1 MTSAKRN
8 VLILASAQG
17 LAVTGTIMVT
27 TASAL
32 VGYFLS
38 VDKSLATLPI
48 ALQFTATM
56 AVTIPASLLMAR
68 IGRRAGF
75 ILGAS
80 TQLMGAACATYAI
93 IQESFLLFCLSG
105 LLLGMANATSQYY
118 RFAAA
123 DAADAAFKPKAI
135 SFVLTGGVAAAVFG
149 PQMATMT
156 RDFLPLYPFAG
167 LFLFICLLSIANM
180 AVLAF
185 LKIPRPPRSHFGG
198 GRPLLEILSQPVFL
212 VAALGGMIAYG
223 VMVLVMTATPLAMA
237 ACDYSFNDSSFVI
250 QWHVLGMFAPAFF
263 TGHLISRFGVLT
275 VMQVGVVLLVGSIVS
290 SIAGTSI
297 PHFWV
302 GLLLLG
308 VGWNFLFIGAT
319 TLLTEAYR
327 PEEKAKV
334 QALNDFFVFG
344 SSAAGSFAAGHLLHT
359 IGWTAVNWGV
369 APLALLI
376 MIGLIWL
383 KFHRSRLAQSV

>member
-1 MTSAKRN
+1 MTSAQRN

-32 VGYFLS
+32 VGHMLA

-80 TQLMGAACATYAI
+80 TQMVGAACAAYAI
-93 IQESFLLFCLSG
+93 VQASFMLFCLSG

-123 DAADAAFKPKAI
+123 DAADPKFKPKAI

-167 LFLFICLLSIANM
+167 LFLFICGLSVANM

-185 LKIPRPPRSHFGG
+185 LRIPKPPRSHFGG
-198 GRPLLEILSQPVFL
+198 GRPMGRIIAQPVFI
-212 VAALGGMIAYG
+212 VAAFGGMIAYG

-237 ACDYSFNDSSFVI
+237 ACNYAFNDSAFVI

-275 VMQVGVVLLVGSIVS
+275 VMQVGVVMLLGSIAA
-290 SIAGTSI
+290 SISGISI

-302 GLLLLG
+302 GLVLLG
-308 VGWNFLFIGAT
+308 VGWNFLFVGAT
-319 TLLTEAYR
+319 TLLTEAYL

-334 QALNDFFVFG
+334 QAINDFLVFG

-359 IGWTAVNWGV
+359 IGWEAVNWGV
-369 APLALLI
+369 APLAVLI
-376 MIGLIWL
+376 MASLIWL
-383 KFHRSRLAQSV
+383 KLSRRRHAAA

>member
-1 MTSAKRN
+1 MTSAQRN

-32 VGYFLS
+32 VGHLLAA
-38 VDKSLATLPI
+38 DKSLATLPI

-80 TQLMGAACATYAI
+80 TQMTGAGCAAYAI
-93 IQESFLLFCLSG
+93 VQGSFLLFCLSG

-123 DAADAAFKPKAI
+123 DAADAKFKPKAI

-149 PQMATMT
+149 PEMATLT
-156 RDFLPLYPFAG
+156 RDYLPLYPFAG
-167 LFLFICLLSIANM
+167 LFLFICGLSVANM
-180 AVLAF
+180 AVLGF
-185 LKIPRPPRSHFGG
+185 LKIPKPPRSHFGG
-198 GRPLLEILSQPVFL
+198 GRPMGQIIAQPVFI
-212 VAALGGMIAYG
+212 VAAFGGMIAYG

-237 ACDYSFNDSSFVI
+237 ACNYAFNDSAFVI

-275 VMQVGVVLLVGSIVS
+275 VMQVGVALLIGSIAA
-290 SIAGTSI
+290 SITGISI

-302 GLLLLG
+302 GLALLG
-308 VGWNFLFIGAT
+308 VGWNFLFVGAT
-319 TLLTEAYR
+319 TLLTEAYL

-334 QALNDFFVFG
+334 QAINDFLVFG
-344 SSAAGSFAAGHLLHT
+344 ASAAGSFAAGHLLHT
-359 IGWTAVNWGV
+359 VGWEAVNWGV
-369 APLALLI
+369 APLALMI
-376 MIGLIWL
+376 MAGLIWL
-383 KFHRSRLAQSV
+383 KLRRGSRAAA

>member
-1 MTSAKRN
+1 MTRAQRN

-32 VGYFLS
+32 VGHMLA

-80 TQLMGAACATYAI
+80 TQMVGAACATYAI
-93 IQESFLLFCLSG
+93 IQGSFLLFCLSG

-123 DAADAAFKPKAI
+123 DAADAKFKPKAI

-156 RDFLPLYPFAG
+156 RDYLPLYPFAG
-167 LFLFICLLSIANM
+167 LFLFICGLSVANM
-180 AVLAF
+180 AVLSF
-185 LKIPRPPRSHFGG
+185 LKIPKPPRSHFGG
-198 GRPLLEILSQPVFL
+198 GRPMGRIIAQPVFI
-212 VAALGGMIAYG
+212 VAAFGGMIAYG

-237 ACDYSFNDSSFVI
+237 ACSYSFNDSAFVI

-275 VMQVGVVLLVGSIVS
+275 VMQVGVVLLIGSIAA
-290 SIAGTSI
+290 SISGISI

-302 GLLLLG
+302 GLVLLG
-308 VGWNFLFIGAT
+308 VGWNFLFVGAT
-319 TLLTEAYR
+319 TLLTEAYL

-334 QALNDFFVFG
+334 QAINDFLVFG

-359 IGWTAVNWGV
+359 VGWEAVNWGV
-369 APLALLI
+369 APLALMI
-376 MIGLIWL
+376 MVGLIWL
-383 KFHRSRLAQSV
+383 KFSRSRSAAA

>member
-1 MTSAKRN
+1 MTSAQRN
-8 VLILASAQG
+8 VLILATAQG

-32 VGYFLS
+32 VGHLLAI
-38 VDKSLATLPI
+38 DKSLATLPI

-80 TQLMGAACATYAI
+80 TQMIGAGCATYAI
-93 IQESFLLFCLSG
+93 MQNSFLLFCLSG

-123 DAADAAFKPKAI
+123 DAADAKFKPKAI

-156 RDFLPLYPFAG
+156 RDYLPLYPFAG
-167 LFLFICLLSIANM
+167 LFLFIAVLSVANM
-180 AVLAF
+180 AVLSF
-185 LKIPRPPRSHFGG
+185 LKIPKPPRSHFGG
-198 GRPLLEILSQPVFL
+198 GRPMATIIAQPIFI
-212 VAALGGMIAYG
+212 VAAFGGMIAYG

-237 ACDYSFNDSSFVI
+237 ACDFSFNDSAFVI

-275 VMQVGVVLLVGSIVS
+275 VMQVGVALLIGSIVA
-290 SIAGTSI
+290 SITGLSLV
-297 PHFWV
+297 HFWV

-319 TLLTEAYR
+319 TLLTEAYL
-327 PEEKAKV
+327 PEEKGKV
-334 QALNDFFVFG
+334 QAINDFLVFG
-344 SSAAGSFAAGHLLHT
+344 SSAAGSFAAGHMLHT
-359 IGWTAVNWGV
+359 IGWEAVNWGV

-376 MIGLIWL
+376 MVGLIWL
-383 KFHRSRLAQSV
+383 KLSRSRSAAA

>member
-1 MTSAKRN
+1 MTSAQRN

-32 VGYFLS
+32 VGHMLA

-80 TQLMGAACATYAI
+80 TQMVGAGCATFAI
-93 IQESFLLFCLSG
+93 IQGSFLLFCLSG

-123 DAADAAFKPKAI
+123 DAADAKFKPKAI

-156 RDFLPLYPFAG
+156 RDYLPLYPFAG

-185 LKIPRPPRSHFGG
+185 LRIPKPPRSHFGG
-198 GRPLLEILSQPVFL
+198 GRPMAKIIAQPVFI
-212 VAALGGMIAYG
+212 VAAFGGMIAYG

-237 ACDYSFNDSSFVI
+237 ACDYAFNDSAFVI

-263 TGHLISRFGVLT
+263 TGHLITRFGVLT
-275 VMQVGVVLLVGSIVS
+275 VMQVGVVLLIGSIAA
-290 SIAGTSI
+290 SISGLSI

-302 GLLLLG
+302 GLVLLG
-308 VGWNFLFIGAT
+308 VGWNFLFVGAT
-319 TLLTEAYR
+319 TLLTEAYL

-334 QALNDFFVFG
+334 QAINDFLVFG

-359 IGWTAVNWGV
+359 IGWQAVNWGV
-369 APLALLI
+369 APLALMI
-376 MIGLIWL
+376 MVGLVWL
-383 KFHRSRLAQSV
+383 KLSGGRRAAV

>member
-1 MTSAKRN
+1 MTSAQRN

-17 LAVTGTIMVT
+17 FAVTGTIMVT

-32 VGYFLS
+32 VGHLLAA
-38 VDKSLATLPI
+38 DKSLATLPI

-80 TQLMGAACATYAI
+80 TQMVGAGCAAYAI
-93 IQESFLLFCLSG
+93 VQGSFLLFCLSG

-123 DAADAAFKPKAI
+123 DAADAKFKPKAI

-149 PQMATMT
+149 PEMATLT
-156 RDFLPLYPFAG
+156 RDYLPLYPFAG
-167 LFLFICLLSIANM
+167 LFLFICGLSVANM
-180 AVLAF
+180 AVLGF
-185 LKIPRPPRSHFGG
+185 LKIPKPPRSHFGG
-198 GRPLLEILSQPVFL
+198 GRPMGQIIAQPVFI
-212 VAALGGMIAYG
+212 VAAFGGMIAYG

-237 ACDYSFNDSSFVI
+237 ACNYAFNDSAFVI

-275 VMQVGVVLLVGSIVS
+275 VMQVGVALLIGSIAA
-290 SIAGTSI
+290 SITGISI

-302 GLLLLG
+302 GLALLG
-308 VGWNFLFIGAT
+308 VGWNFLFVGAT
-319 TLLTEAYR
+319 TLLTEAYL

-334 QALNDFFVFG
+334 QAINDFLVFG
-344 SSAAGSFAAGHLLHT
+344 ASAAGSFAAGHLLHT
-359 IGWTAVNWGV
+359 VGWEAVNWGV
-369 APLALLI
+369 APLALMI
-376 MIGLIWL
+376 MAGLIWL
-383 KFHRSRLAQSV
+383 KLRRGSRAAA

>member
-1 MTSAKRN
+1 MTSAQRN

-32 VGYFLS
+32 VGHMLA

-80 TQLMGAACATYAI
+80 TQMVGAGCATFAI
-93 IQESFLLFCLSG
+93 IQGSFLLFCLSG

-123 DAADAAFKPKAI
+123 DAADAKFKPKAI

-156 RDFLPLYPFAG
+156 RDYLPLYPFAG

-185 LKIPRPPRSHFGG
+185 LRIPKPPRSHFGG
-198 GRPLLEILSQPVFL
+198 GRPMAKIIAQPVFI
-212 VAALGGMIAYG
+212 VAAFGGMIAYG

-237 ACDYSFNDSSFVI
+237 ACDYAFNDSAFVI

-263 TGHLISRFGVLT
+263 TGHLITRFGVLT
-275 VMQVGVVLLVGSIVS
+275 VMQVGVVLLVGSIVA
-290 SIAGTSI
+290 SISGLSI

-302 GLLLLG
+302 GLVLLG
-308 VGWNFLFIGAT
+308 VGWNFLFVGAT
-319 TLLTEAYR
+319 TLLTEAYL

-334 QALNDFFVFG
+334 QAINDFLVFG

-359 IGWTAVNWGV
+359 IGWQAVNWGV
-369 APLALLI
+369 APLALMI
-376 MIGLIWL
+376 MVGLIWL
-383 KFHRSRLAQSV
+383 KLSGGRRAAV

>member
-1 MTSAKRN
+1 MTSAQRN
-8 VLILASAQG
+8 VLILATAQG

-32 VGYFLS
+32 VGHLLAA
-38 VDKSLATLPI
+38 DKALATLPI

-80 TQLMGAACATYAI
+80 TQMVGAGCAAYAI
-93 IQESFLLFCLSG
+93 VQGSFLLFCLSG
-105 LLLGMANATSQYY
+105 LLLGMANATAQYY

-123 DAADAAFKPKAI
+123 DAADAKFKPKAI

-149 PQMATMT
+149 PEMATMT
-156 RDFLPLYPFAG
+156 RDYLPLYPFAG
-167 LFLFICLLSIANM
+167 LFLFICGLSVVNM

-185 LKIPRPPRSHFGG
+185 LKIPKPPRSHFGG
-198 GRPLLEILSQPVFL
+198 GRPIAQILAQPVFI
-212 VAALGGMIAYG
+212 VAAFGGMIGYG

-237 ACDYSFNDSSFVI
+237 ACNYSFNDSAFVI

-275 VMQVGVVLLVGSIVS
+275 IMQVGVVLLVGSIAA
-290 SIAGTSI
+290 SISGISI

-302 GLLLLG
+302 GLVLLG
-308 VGWNFLFIGAT
+308 VGWNFLFVGAT
-319 TLLTEAYR
+319 TLLTEAYL

-334 QALNDFFVFG
+334 QALNDFLVFG

-359 IGWTAVNWGV
+359 IGWEAVNWGV
-369 APLALLI
+369 APLAGMI
-376 MIGLIWL
+376 MAGLIWL
-383 KFHRSRLAQSV
+383 KFRRRRPVAA

>member
-1 MTSAKRN
+1 MTSAQRN

-32 VGYFLS
+32 VGHLLAA
-38 VDKSLATLPI
+38 DKSLATLPI

-80 TQLMGAACATYAI
+80 TQMVGAGCAAYAI
-93 IQESFLLFCLSG
+93 VQGSFLLFCLSG

-123 DAADAAFKPKAI
+123 DAADAKFKPKAI

-149 PQMATMT
+149 PEMATLT
-156 RDFLPLYPFAG
+156 RDYLPLYPFAG
-167 LFLFICLLSIANM
+167 LFLFICGLSVVNM
-180 AVLAF
+180 AVLGF
-185 LKIPRPPRSHFGG
+185 LKIPKPPRSHFGG
-198 GRPLLEILSQPVFL
+198 GRPMGQIIAQPVFI
-212 VAALGGMIAYG
+212 VAAFGGMIAYG

-237 ACDYSFNDSSFVI
+237 ACNYAFNDSAFVI

-275 VMQVGVVLLVGSIVS
+275 VMQVGVVLLIGSIAA
-290 SIAGTSI
+290 SITGISI

-302 GLLLLG
+302 GLVLLG
-308 VGWNFLFIGAT
+308 VGWNFLFVGAT
-319 TLLTEAYR
+319 TLLTEAYL

-334 QALNDFFVFG
+334 QAINDFLVFG
-344 SSAAGSFAAGHLLHT
+344 ASAAGSFAAGHLLHT
-359 IGWTAVNWGV
+359 VGWEAVNWGV
-369 APLALLI
+369 APLALMI
-376 MIGLIWL
+376 MAGLIWL
-383 KFHRSRLAQSV
+383 KLRRGSRAAA

>member
-1 MTSAKRN
+1 MTSAQRN
-8 VLILASAQG
+8 VLILATAQG

-32 VGYFLS
+32 VGHLLAI
-38 VDKSLATLPI
+38 DKSLATLPI

-80 TQLMGAACATYAI
+80 TQMIGAGCATYAI
-93 IQESFLLFCLSG
+93 MQNSFLLFCLSG

-123 DAADAAFKPKAI
+123 DAADAKFKPKAI

-156 RDFLPLYPFAG
+156 RDYLPLYPFAG
-167 LFLFICLLSIANM
+167 LFLFIAVLSVANM
-180 AVLAF
+180 AVLCF
-185 LKIPRPPRSHFGG
+185 LKIPKPPRSHFGG
-198 GRPLLEILSQPVFL
+198 GRPMATIVAQPVFI
-212 VAALGGMIAYG
+212 VAAFGGMIAYG

-237 ACDYSFNDSSFVI
+237 ACDFSFNDSAFVI

-275 VMQVGVVLLVGSIVS
+275 VMQVGVALLFGSIVA
-290 SIAGTSI
+290 SITGLSLV
-297 PHFWV
+297 HFWV

-308 VGWNFLFIGAT
+308 VGWNFLFVGAT
-319 TLLTEAYR
+319 TLLTEAYL
-327 PEEKAKV
+327 PEEKGKV
-334 QALNDFFVFG
+334 QAINDFLVFG
-344 SSAAGSFAAGHLLHT
+344 SSAAGSFAAGHMLHT
-359 IGWTAVNWGV
+359 IGWEAVNWGV

-376 MIGLIWL
+376 MVGLIWL
-383 KFHRSRLAQSV
+383 KLSRSRSAAA

>member
-1 MTSAKRN
+1 MTSAQLN

-32 VGYFLS
+32 VGHLLAA
-38 VDKSLATLPI
+38 DKSLATLPI

-80 TQLMGAACATYAI
+80 TQMVGAGCAAYAI
-93 IQESFLLFCLSG
+93 VQGSFLLFCLSG

-123 DAADAAFKPKAI
+123 DAADAKFKPKAI

-149 PQMATMT
+149 PEMATLT
-156 RDFLPLYPFAG
+156 RDYLPLYPFAG
-167 LFLFICLLSIANM
+167 LFLFICGLSVVNM
-180 AVLAF
+180 AVLGF
-185 LKIPRPPRSHFGG
+185 LKIPKPPRSHFGG
-198 GRPLLEILSQPVFL
+198 GRPMGQIIAQPVFI
-212 VAALGGMIAYG
+212 VAAFGGMIAYG

-237 ACDYSFNDSSFVI
+237 ACNYAFNDSAFVI

-275 VMQVGVVLLVGSIVS
+275 VMQVGVVLLIGSIAA
-290 SIAGTSI
+290 SITGISI

-302 GLLLLG
+302 GLVLLG
-308 VGWNFLFIGAT
+308 VGWNFLFVGAT
-319 TLLTEAYR
+319 TLLTEAYL

-334 QALNDFFVFG
+334 QAINDFLVFG
-344 SSAAGSFAAGHLLHT
+344 ASAAGSFAAGHLLHT
-359 IGWTAVNWGV
+359 VGWEAVNWGV
-369 APLALLI
+369 APLALMI
-376 MIGLIWL
+376 MAGLIWL
-383 KFHRSRLAQSV
+383 KLRRGSRAAA

>member
-1 MTSAKRN
+1 
-8 VLILASAQG
+8 
-17 LAVTGTIMVT
+17 MVT

-32 VGYFLS
+32 VGHLLAA
-38 VDKSLATLPI
+38 DKALATLPI

-80 TQLMGAACATYAI
+80 TQMVGAGCAAYAI
-93 IQESFLLFCLSG
+93 VQGSFLLFCLSG
-105 LLLGMANATSQYY
+105 LLLGMANATAQYY

-123 DAADAAFKPKAI
+123 DAADAKFKPKAI

-149 PQMATMT
+149 PEMATMT
-156 RDFLPLYPFAG
+156 RDYLPLYPFAG
-167 LFLFICLLSIANM
+167 LFLFICGLSVVNM

-185 LKIPRPPRSHFGG
+185 LKIPKPPRSHFGG
-198 GRPLLEILSQPVFL
+198 GRPIAQILAQPVFI
-212 VAALGGMIAYG
+212 VAAFGGMIGYG

-237 ACDYSFNDSSFVI
+237 ACNYSFNDSAFVI

-275 VMQVGVVLLVGSIVS
+275 IMQVGVVLLVGSIAA
-290 SIAGTSI
+290 SISGISI

-302 GLLLLG
+302 GLVLLG
-308 VGWNFLFIGAT
+308 VGWNFLFVGAT
-319 TLLTEAYR
+319 TLLTEAYL

-334 QALNDFFVFG
+334 QALNDFLVFG

-359 IGWTAVNWGV
+359 IGWEAVNWGV
-369 APLALLI
+369 APLAGMI
-376 MIGLIWL
+376 MAGLIWL
-383 KFHRSRLAQSV
+383 KFRRRRPVAA

>member
-1 MTSAKRN
+1 MTSAQRN

-17 LAVTGTIMVT
+17 VAVTGTIMVT

-32 VGYFLS
+32 VGHLLAA
-38 VDKSLATLPI
+38 DKSLATLPI
-48 ALQFTATM
+48 ALQYSATM

-80 TQLMGAACATYAI
+80 TQMTGAGCAAYAI
-93 IQESFLLFCLSG
+93 VQGSFLLFCLSG

-123 DAADAAFKPKAI
+123 DAADAKFKPKAI

-149 PQMATMT
+149 PEMATLT
-156 RDFLPLYPFAG
+156 RDYLPLYPFAG
-167 LFLFICLLSIANM
+167 LFLFICGLSVANM
-180 AVLAF
+180 AVLSF
-185 LKIPRPPRSHFGG
+185 LKIPKPPRSHFGG
-198 GRPLLEILSQPVFL
+198 GRPMGQIIAQPVFI
-212 VAALGGMIAYG
+212 VAAFGGMIAYG

-237 ACDYSFNDSSFVI
+237 ACNYAFNDSAFVI

-275 VMQVGVVLLVGSIVS
+275 VMQVGVALLIGSIAA
-290 SIAGTSI
+290 SITGISI

-302 GLLLLG
+302 GLVLLG
-308 VGWNFLFIGAT
+308 VGWNFLFVGAT
-319 TLLTEAYR
+319 TLLTEAYL

-334 QALNDFFVFG
+334 QAINDFLVFG
-344 SSAAGSFAAGHLLHT
+344 ASAAGSFAAGHLLHT
-359 IGWTAVNWGV
+359 VGWEVVNWGV
-369 APLALLI
+369 APLALMI
-376 MIGLIWL
+376 MAGLIWL
-383 KFHRSRLAQSV
+383 KLSRSRRAAA

>member
-1 MTSAKRN
+1 MTSAQRN

-32 VGYFLS
+32 VGHLLAA
-38 VDKSLATLPI
+38 DKSLATLPI
-48 ALQFTATM
+48 ALQYSATM

-80 TQLMGAACATYAI
+80 TQMTGAGCAAYAI
-93 IQESFLLFCLSG
+93 VQGSFLLFCLSG

-123 DAADAAFKPKAI
+123 DAADAKFKPKAI

-149 PQMATMT
+149 PEMATLT
-156 RDFLPLYPFAG
+156 RDYLPLYPFAG
-167 LFLFICLLSIANM
+167 LFLFICGLSVANM
-180 AVLAF
+180 AVLSF
-185 LKIPRPPRSHFGG
+185 LKIPKPPRSHFGG
-198 GRPLLEILSQPVFL
+198 GRPMGQIIAQPVFI
-212 VAALGGMIAYG
+212 VAAFGGMIAYG

-237 ACDYSFNDSSFVI
+237 ACNYAFNDSAFVI

-275 VMQVGVVLLVGSIVS
+275 VMQVGVALLIGSIAA
-290 SIAGTSI
+290 SITGISI

-302 GLLLLG
+302 GLVLLG
-308 VGWNFLFIGAT
+308 VGWNFLFVGAT
-319 TLLTEAYR
+319 TLLTEAYL

-334 QALNDFFVFG
+334 QAINDFLVFG
-344 SSAAGSFAAGHLLHT
+344 ASAAGSFAAGHLLHT
-359 IGWTAVNWGV
+359 VGWEVVNWGV
-369 APLALLI
+369 APLALMI
-376 MIGLIWL
+376 MAGLIWL
-383 KFHRSRLAQSV
+383 KLSRSRRAAA

>member
-1 MTSAKRN
+1 MTPAQRN

-32 VGYFLS
+32 VGHYLAE
-38 VDKSLATLPI
+38 DKSLATLPI

-75 ILGAS
+75 IIGAS
-80 TQLMGAACATYAI
+80 TQMLGAVCATYAI
-93 IQESFLLFCLSG
+93 MQSSFLLFCLSG

-149 PQMATMT
+149 PELASRT

-167 LFLFICLLSIANM
+167 LFMFICLLSIANM
-180 AVLAF
+180 AVLSF
-185 LKIPRPPRSHFGG
+185 LRIPKPPRAHFGG
-198 GRPLLEILSQPVFL
+198 GRPLATIVAQPVFL

-237 ACDYSFNDSSFVI
+237 ACDYAFNDSAFVI

-275 VMQVGVVLLVGSIVS
+275 IMQVGVALLVGSIAA
-290 SIAGTSI
+290 SITGLSI

-308 VGWNFLFIGAT
+308 VGWNFLFVGAT
-319 TLLTEAYR
+319 TLLTEAYL
-327 PEEKAKV
+327 PEEKAKI

-359 IGWTAVNWGV
+359 VGWTAVNWGV
-369 APLALLI
+369 APLAAI
-376 MIGLIWL
+376 VMGGLIWL
-383 KFHRSRLAQSV
+383 KLHRGRRALAG